1 MVIHHWRNRACL
13 PLDLLQ
19 ILASRWSRKTM
30 TIDTVSLNRSHEGMQ
45 GVYKHA
51 SRETG
56 TAMTFSVYVPPHQGA
71 AKLPV
76 VWYLSGLTCT
86 HANVTEKGEFRKACA
101 ELGLIFVAPD
111 TSPRGDGVPGDPA
124 GSYDFGLGAGFYV
137 DATQAPFDRHYR
149 MWSYVTKE
157 LPDLVA
163 GHFPVDPAR
172 QSILGH
178 SMGGHGALTIALS
191 HPHRYRAVSAFSPIA
206 APSQVPW
213 GIKSLGGYLGE
224 DKAAWRKHDAVA
236 LIEDGARVSDLLVD
250 IGDADPFLK
259 EQLRPELLEAA
270 CAKAGIPLKL
280 RLQSGYDHSYYFV
293 STFMADHMR
302 WHAARLRP

>member
-1 MVIHHWRNRACL
+1 
-13 PLDLLQ
+13 
-19 ILASRWSRKTM
+19 M
-30 TIDTVSLNRSHEGMQ
+30 TIETISLNRSHGGMQ

-56 TAMTFSVYVPPHQGA
+56 TGMTFSVFVPPYPDGT
-71 AKLPV
+71 KLPV

-111 TSPRGDGVPGDPA
+111 TSPRGEDVPGDPA
-124 GSYDFGLGAGFYV
+124 GSYDFGTGAGFYV
-137 DATQAPFDRHYR
+137 DATQPPFARNYR
-149 MWSYVTKE
+149 MWSYVTEE
-157 LPDLVA
+157 LPELIGA
-163 GHFPVDPAR
+163 HFPVDPKR

-191 HPHRYRAVSAFSPIA
+191 LPDRYRAASAFSPIA

-213 GIKSLGGYLGE
+213 GIKALGGYLGG

-236 LIEDGARVSDLLVD
+236 LIEDGARFSDFLVD
-250 IGDADPFLK
+250 VGDADPFLK

-270 CAKAGIPLKL
+270 CAKAGIPLNL
-280 RLQSGYDHSYYFV
+280 RMQNGYDHSYYFV

-302 WHAARLRP
+302 WHAARLKA